1 MLQLVLILS
10 APYGLWPVDYGLP
23 MAYDLAN
30 RSMLVP
36 ILAPT
41 LIPTRMLVRL
51 VRLVRPGCL
60 YLVPFPRS
68 TVPLSR
74 IMRLTGRTP
83 ETLQLQLSLPV
94 LQSLRFRPCSPPA
107 ASPLCDW

>member
-1 MLQLVLILS
+1 M
-10 APYGLWPVDYGLP
+10 DYGLP
-23 MAYDLAN
+23 VASGLAN
-30 RSMLVP
+30 RPMLMP

-41 LIPTRMLVRL
+41 PIPTRMLVRL
-51 VRLVRPGCL
+51 ARPGCL

-94 LQSLRFRPCSPPA
+94 IQSLRFRPCSPPA
-107 ASPLCDW
+107 ASLLCDW